1 MHDIKTRRIINQ
13 EKVYMHLA
21 KAQPSKGFNHSLQTQ
36 FLGFG
41 WTLDR
46 CSAEPQ
52 PYVWGS
58 VIIGVSYGDSVDSV
72 LQSLEFNLGFKA
84 ISIPSTIIHC

>member
-1 MHDIKTRRIINQ
+1 MHDIKTTRIINQ

-21 KAQPSKGFNHSLQTQ
+21 KAQPSKGLQTQ

-52 PYVWGS
+52 PSVWGS
-58 VIIGVSYGDSVDSV
+58 VIIGVSYGDSVDAV

-84 ISIPSTIIHC
+84 ILIPSTIIHC